1 MKVTSFYPGAI
12 GEIVQGKFK
21 KKDVLISCPVNLMTE
36 VTIFESMEVESLH
49 SNLKT
54 RKFLSSVLKRW
65 HFEEYIKNMNVVI
78 NSNIPKGKGFAS
90 STADLCA
97 AYSALLRMFN
107 KKYNEK
113 ELIEECIKI
122 EPTDSILFD
131 KITVFDYKKG
141 NYKETLG
148 EYLKF
153 YLLVFEGEGTV
164 ETVEF
169 NNRKLEQLRNAEDL
183 IIRVKNSLKN
193 RDIKGIGEA
202 ALESIMRNENRLK
215 YDILPEVIKLKD
227 ETGGLG
233 IIGAHSGNVLAIVYD
248 DFNIL
253 NRARKKVREIKGY
266 KTYILET
273 LNENEMKI
281 GVK

>member
-1 MKVTSFYPGAI
+1 MKVTSVYPGAV

-21 KKDVLISCPVNLMTE
+21 EKDVLISCPVNLMTE
-36 VTIFESMEVESLH
+36 VTIFESMEIESLR

-54 RKFLSSVLKRW
+54 QKFLSNVLKRW
-65 HFEEYIKNMNVVI
+65 HFEQYIKNINVVI
-78 NSNIPKGKGFAS
+78 NSNIPRGKGFAS

-97 AYSALLRMFN
+97 AYYALLRMFN
-107 KKYNEK
+107 KKFNEK

-131 KITVFDYKKG
+131 KITVFDYKRG
-141 NYKETLG
+141 NYKEILG

-153 YLLVFEGEGTV
+153 YLLVFEGESTV

-169 NNRKLEQLRNAEDL
+169 NNKKLEELRNVEDL

-215 YDILPEVIKLKD
+215 YDILPRIIKIKN

-266 KTYILET
+266 KTYALET

-281 GVK
+281 RVK

>member
-1 MKVTSFYPGAI
+1 
-12 GEIVQGKFK
+12 
-21 KKDVLISCPVNLMTE
+21 
-36 VTIFESMEVESLH
+36 
-49 SNLKT
+49 
-54 RKFLSSVLKRW
+54 
-65 HFEEYIKNMNVVI
+65 
-78 NSNIPKGKGFAS
+78 
-90 STADLCA
+90 
-97 AYSALLRMFN
+97 MFN

-266 KTYILET
+266 KTYALET

>member
-1 MKVTSFYPGAI
+1 MKVTSIYPGTV

-21 KKDVLISCPVNLMTE
+21 EKDVLISCPVNLMTK
-36 VTIFESMEVESLH
+36 VTIFESMEIEPLQS
-49 SNLKT
+49 SLKT
-54 RKFLSSVLKRW
+54 QKFLINILKRW

-78 NSNIPKGKGFAS
+78 SSNIPRGKGFAS

-97 AYSALLRMFN
+97 AYYALLKMFN
-107 KKYNEK
+107 KKFNEK

-131 KITVFDYKKG
+131 KITVFDYKG
-141 NYKETLG
+141 GTYKETLG

-153 YLLVFEGEGTV
+153 YLLVFEGKGTV

-169 NNRKLEQLRNAEDL
+169 NNKKLEELRNADDL

-215 YDILPEVIKLKD
+215 YDILPEITRIKD

-253 NRARKKVREIKGY
+253 NRAKKKVREIKGY